1 MSLPYNEKMDERKRT
16 IGELELKKKESL
28 RSLGAAYE
36 DFGETLFGR
45 VSGREGLLGAD
56 SGEYLRL
63 RKEIADSED
72 LIKLTEADI
81 RRLKELEGE
90 ILTREREHGALAA
103 DIQGV
108 SADLGRNAVEEEAF
122 SSVLGIYRQQIDQ
135 ILPKLQDA
143 RAKLNE
149 LEDKAGT
156 GFFGWIGKNTQQAV
170 YKTLAVKHQ
179 GTLRKIYAAAG
190 DRLSAMENEVLIIG
204 HSLEDAVRSVRDMKE
219 KATAG
224 ARELEKLREERRRL
238 GSVFGAEGG
247 PARRIQNLER
257 RITQIH
263 SELKLV
269 YRRVGELVAAESR
282 AAGPAGSPEGR
293 FGEVL
298 KPEDDR
304 VLEIIGRNKE
314 LAAGYSREI
323 EKLKTAIAIDDEKAE
338 IEKME
343 RAIVDQKQ
351 RIAAAEGRIGELNRQ
366 IDEAR
371 AHIEE
376 LSALL

>member
-1 MSLPYNEKMDERKRT
+1 MDERKRT

-36 DFGETLFGR
+36 GFGETLFGR
-45 VSGREGLLGAD
+45 AGGEEGLPGAD

-90 ILTREREHGALAA
+90 ILAKEREHGALASG
-103 DIQGV
+103 IQRAC
-108 SADLGRNAVEEEAF
+108 ADLGRDAVEEEAF
-122 SSVLGIYRQQIDQ
+122 SSVLGPYLQQIGQ

-143 RAKLNE
+143 RARQNE
-149 LEDKAGT
+149 LEDRAGA
-156 GFFGWIGKNTQQAV
+156 GFFGWIGKHTRQAV
-170 YKTLAVKHQ
+170 YKTLAVKHE
-179 GTLRKIYAAAG
+179 GALRKIYAAAG
-190 DRLSAMENEVLIIG
+190 DRLSALDNEILIIG

-219 KATAG
+219 QAA
-224 ARELEKLREERRRL
+224 AQVRELDKLREERRRL
-238 GSVFGAEGG
+238 GSAFSAEGG
-247 PARRIQNLER
+247 PVRRIQNLEKH
-257 RITQIH
+257 IAQIQA
-263 SELKLV
+263 ELKLV
-269 YRRVGELVAAESR
+269 YRRVGELAAAECR
-282 AAGPAGSPEGR
+282 AEGLVLSPDGGGGER
-293 FGEVL
+293 FRGVL
-298 KPEDDR
+298 RPEDNQ
-304 VLEIIGRNKE
+304 VLEMVERGKE
-314 LAAGYSREI
+314 QAAEYSREI

-343 RAIVDQKQ
+343 RAIVEQRQ

-366 IDEAR
+366 IDEAG

>member
-1 MSLPYNEKMDERKRT
+1 MSLPYNENMDERKRT
-16 IGELELKKKESL
+16 IGELELKRKESL

-45 VSGREGLLGAD
+45 AGGREGILGAD
-56 SGEYLRL
+56 SEEYLRL

-72 LIKLTEADI
+72 LIRLTEADT
-81 RRLKELEGE
+81 RRLKELEEE
-90 ILTREREHGALAA
+90 ILSREREHGTLAA
-103 DIQGV
+103 EIQGA
-108 SADLGRNAVEEEAF
+108 SADLGRDAVEEEAF
-122 SSVLGIYRQQIDQ
+122 SAVLGSYRQQIDQ

-143 RAKLNE
+143 QAKLNE

-170 YKTLAVKHQ
+170 YKTLVVKYQ
-179 GTLRKIYAAAG
+179 GSLRKIYALAG
-190 DRLSAMENEVLIIG
+190 DRLSAAENEVLIIG
-204 HSLEDAVRSVRDMKE
+204 HSLEDAVRSVLDMKE
-219 KATAG
+219 KAAAQT
-224 ARELEKLREERRRL
+224 RELERLREERRRL
-238 GSVFGAEGG
+238 GSAFGAEGG
-247 PARRIQNLER
+247 PVRRIQNLEKH
-257 RITQIH
+257 IAQIR

-282 AAGPAGSPEGR
+282 AENREER
-293 FGEVL
+293 FGEIL
-298 KPEDDR
+298 RSEDSQ
-304 VLEIIGRNKE
+304 VLEMVERGKE

-351 RIAAAEGRIGELNRQ
+351 RIAVAEGRIGELNRQ
-366 IDEAR
+366 IDEAKI
-371 AHIEE
+371 HIEE

>member
-1 MSLPYNEKMDERKRT
+1 MDERKRA
-16 IGELELKKKESL
+16 ISELELKKKESL

-45 VSGREGLLGAD
+45 VSGGEDILGAD

-72 LIKLTEADI
+72 LVKLAEADT

-90 ILTREREHGALAA
+90 ILARDREYGALASE
-103 DIQGV
+103 IQGAA
-108 SADLGRNAVEEEAF
+108 ADLGRAAVEEEAF
-122 SSVLGIYRQQIDQ
+122 AAVLGMYRQQIDQ

-149 LEDKAGT
+149 LDEKGGA

-170 YKTLAVKHQ
+170 YKTLVVKHQ
-179 GTLRKIYAAAG
+179 GSLRKIYAAAG
-190 DRLSAMENEVLIIG
+190 DRLCAVENELLIIG
-204 HSLEDAVRSVRDMKE
+204 HSLEDAVRAVRDMKE
-219 KATAG
+219 KAAAQ
-224 ARELEKLREERRRL
+224 ARELERQREERRQL

-257 RITQIH
+257 HIAQIQG
-263 SELKLV
+263 ELRLV
-269 YRRVGELVAAESR
+269 YRRVGELVAAGSR
-282 AAGPAGSPEGR
+282 AGSRAEGGAESQPGNREGR
-293 FGEVL
+293 FGGVL
-298 KPEDDR
+298 RPEDDR
-304 VLEIIGRNKE
+304 VLEIVERGKE
-314 LAAGYSREI
+314 LVAGYGREI
-323 EKLKTAIAIDDEKAE
+323 EKLKTSIAIDDEKAA

-343 RAIVDQKQ
+343 RAVVEQKR
-351 RIAAAEGRIGELNRQ
+351 RITAAEDRIGELNRQ
-366 IDEAR
+366 IGEAR